1 MIEIAV
7 DLQMPFSRSL
17 VYATYR
23 DKLPELGASLPNVRS
38 LQLKSR
44 QETEQQVRLELEWR
58 GGGDIPAAARKL
70 LNENLFNWTE
80 YDVWDNHTFT
90 VDWRIETHAYRE
102 AVLLAGLNRF
112 LDNGDRTVV
121 ENRGLLKVDLSALQ
135 GIPSFLLDQMV
146 HWVERLLARKIEL
159 NLVQMGQN
167 VQQYLEQTERSQ

>member
-7 DLQMPFSRSL
+7 DLQVPFSRSL

-23 DKLPELGASLPNVRS
+23 DQLPELGATLPNVRS

-44 QETEQQVRLELEWR
+44 QETDHQVRLELEWR

-80 YDVWDNHTFT
+80 YDVWDNQAFT

-102 AVLLAGLNRF
+102 AVLVAGLNRF
-112 LDNGDRTVV
+112 LDYGDRTLV
-121 ENRGLLKVDLSALQ
+121 ESRGAVKIDLSA
-135 GIPSFLLDQMV
+135 IPGAPPFLRDQMV
-146 HWVERLLARKIEL
+146 HWVEGLLAQKIEP
-159 NLVQMGQN
+159 NLLQMGQN
-167 VQQYLEQTERSQ
+167 VRQYLEQTQKFS